1 MRSAKANELSDSE
14 PKDTKAQRHQERP
27 HKRTFDCGLSWCL
40 CAFVSTR
47 RLVRPR
53 FTLIIGKVVGGRS
66 MKANIHPNY
75 VEAVVKCACG
85 ETFRTRSTKPEIH
98 LEICSKCHPFF
109 TGKQKLV
116 DTAGRVE
123 RFQRKYRKTT

>member
-1 MRSAKANELSDSE
+1 MLFPPAELRKGYGIGFRYALQPLE
-14 PKDTKAQRHQERP
+14 
-27 HKRTFDCGLSWCL
+27 
-40 CAFVSTR
+40 
-47 RLVRPR
+47 LVRNR
-53 FTLIIGKVVGGRS
+53 FTLIIAGALCGRVL

-75 VEAVVKCACG
+75 VDAVVHCACG

-123 RFQRKYRKTT
+123 RFQRKYAKKS